1 MSCPSKIPFKFPL
14 PLHKVKI
21 ERMYGVL
28 LKLIFSKKATQI
40 DKIFTVNLTLT
51 IWCQIINEDFVNF
64 CGLLRKHE
72 LYLENGPKKEERGLR
87 NIHLKLLEYMCSI
100 TMLRMYIPT
109 RTLNSIEILSL
120 FSRVLVTS
128 LFSTQIPNDFIQF
141 KVSLDLKCLGQ
152 HLSSSDKK
160 YSALIWTNL

>member
-1 MSCPSKIPFKFPL
+1 MHFLFYFISGLRVVESC
-14 PLHKVKI
+14 
-21 ERMYGVL
+21 Y
-28 LKLIFSKKATQI
+28 
-40 DKIFTVNLTLT
+40 
-51 IWCQIINEDFVNF
+51 
-64 CGLLRKHE
+64 
-72 LYLENGPKKEERGLR
+72 YLENGPKKEERGLR

-160 YSALIWTNL
+160 YSVLIFWFIFDHYLSNFFFFGYFMHFGHFSELF

>member
-1 MSCPSKIPFKFPL
+1 
-14 PLHKVKI
+14 
-21 ERMYGVL
+21 
-28 LKLIFSKKATQI
+28 
-40 DKIFTVNLTLT
+40 
-51 IWCQIINEDFVNF
+51 
-64 CGLLRKHE
+64 
-72 LYLENGPKKEERGLR
+72 
-87 NIHLKLLEYMCSI
+87 MCSI

-109 RTLNSIEILSL
+109 WTLNSIEILSL

-160 YSALIWTNL
+160 YSALIWTNLWTIFRSFFRYHTAWSIWDSSKFYQIKPKLGKGLFVDLAEFICFYQFLHVVIIKLFCFDLQNIFKITSCKSW